1 MNKKIENLI
10 NFIKKPA
17 FIYFSLIILFYFASI
32 YYFVT
37 NNTGKKFNYKVGD
50 IAKEDIVVTKDIS
63 YIDVEQT
70 EKKKQELLASIQP
83 VYLLY
88 ESKYED
94 DARFYDRVLSR
105 IDKLIKIQS
114 ESKKEDEKKTDSS
127 KSKVIDKEKIY
138 NDEEL
143 LKFLGEGKID
153 KKLIDIFIKLSFNT
167 EDFTRFKLALNKIY
181 EVGITKHQRKELKA
195 NNNRMITVYW
205 YRKNEVIT
213 KTISI
218 DSIITS
224 DDVSQRVYS
233 ILKAHLPYYT
243 KTEIS
248 TLKDF
253 VKDHLYENLFFDP
266 VLTKR
271 AQDEALAVFK
281 PVKNVLKK
289 GKIIVRHGQEI
300 LPEDIKKIEILNEYG
315 SNINYTEIGANT
327 IL

>member
-17 FIYFSLIILFYFASI
+17 FIYFSLEILFYFASI

-224 DDVSQRVYS
+224 DDVGQRVYS